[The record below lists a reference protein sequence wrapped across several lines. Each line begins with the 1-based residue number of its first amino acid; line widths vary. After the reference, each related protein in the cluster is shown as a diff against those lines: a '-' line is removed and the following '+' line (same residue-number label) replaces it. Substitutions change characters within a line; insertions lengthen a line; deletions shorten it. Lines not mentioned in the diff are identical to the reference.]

1 MYMKTHMLAALREEF
16 DHWEQVLAGLPEAQI
31 IAIPQPG
38 ELSIKDEIAHLWAWQ
53 QRSIARLEA
62 GLNNEEPKMPA
73 WWPDAT
79 VTRPEESDD
88 HEAVNDRINAQIYET
103 FRDRTWPDVYG
114 QWRTAFSHF
123 LELGAALAEPAL
135 LDASRYGWLNGYSL
149 ADVLL
154 GSYDHHQEHLEK
166 LLARLGQAGN

>member
-16 DHWEQVLAGLPEAQI
+16 DEWERVLAGLSEAQI
-31 IAIPQPG
+31 NAVPQPG
-38 ELSIKDEIAHLWAWQ
+38 ELSLKDEIAHLWAWQ

-62 GLNNEEPKMPA
+62 GANNTEPQMPV

-88 HEAVNDRINAQIYET
+88 HEAVTDRINAQIYEAY
-103 FRDRTWPDVYG
+103 RDLPWAAVYT
-114 QWRTAFSHF
+114 QWRTDFLRF
-123 LELGAALAEPAL
+123 LELGETIAEPAL
-135 LDASRYGWLNGYSL
+135 LDPSRFAWLNGYSL

-166 LLARLGQAGN
+166 LLARL